1 MHLSRNHYSWF
12 NKGGW
17 RPRHTAQLPMYRH
30 AEPGDGQLSG
40 RSSTIITSWDHHNS
54 RRTSTVFVCFSVPG
68 SGACWRRKAASNH
81 RSCLGGWSLVKMIIP
96 RSLLFVLRGLLCSAS
111 ADLPKSVR
119 THLHAH
125 ARAHTHPHNHSL
137 EPALEVRAGTPGGI
151 HL

>member
-1 MHLSRNHYSWF
+1 M
-12 NKGGW
+12 
-17 RPRHTAQLPMYRH
+17 
-30 AEPGDGQLSG
+30 
-40 RSSTIITSWDHHNS
+40 
-54 RRTSTVFVCFSVPG
+54 
-68 SGACWRRKAASNH
+68 
-81 RSCLGGWSLVKMIIP
+81 KMIIP